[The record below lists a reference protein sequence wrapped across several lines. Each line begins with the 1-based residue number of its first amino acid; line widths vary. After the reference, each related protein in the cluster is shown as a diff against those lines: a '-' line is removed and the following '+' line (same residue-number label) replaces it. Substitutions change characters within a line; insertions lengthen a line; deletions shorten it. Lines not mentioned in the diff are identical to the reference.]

1 MKYVMGTVS
10 TVGYVEEGPRGKG
23 TGAAHLEP
31 DTSGDR
37 AACSG
42 VSQG

>member
-1 MKYVMGTVS
+1 MGLYV
-10 TVGYVEEGPRGKG
+10 PRGLLGELGSGQGGKG
-23 TGAAHLEP
+23 AVHLEP

-37 AACSG
+37 AACSR